1 MHNAHD
7 LATIEQYLAKN
18 RLMLLYVQAPNCGV
32 CTVFRKQVA
41 EVVAEL
47 PEITGVET
55 NIATVPMIASRFHV
69 LTAPAV
75 LVFADGKEVW
85 RSARYINMAELKALL
100 TTYVAHYQPLS
111 DELNK

>member
-7 LATIEQYLAKN
+7 LATIEQYLTEN
-18 RLMLLYVQAPNCGV
+18 RLVLLYVQAPNCGV

-47 PEITGVET
+47 PEIAGIET

-75 LVFADGKEVW
+75 LFFADGKEIW
-85 RSARYINMAELKALL
+85 RSARYINMRELKEVLGKYIKEYTA
-100 TTYVAHYQPLS
+100 
-111 DELNK
+111 